1 MTYSITTFV
10 ALYLLGSD
18 SEMYWNH
25 AIKDCNLQRDF
36 AKYSLRTIVNTQMFK
51 TIGSDIITKD
61 ELLYLLHESFSKFNS
76 EYHGLR
82 NSDDGTLDLSDE
94 EINIMLDNIFKCAKV
109 DSNKDYITYSQFMDI
124 IFTNSVKIFKS
135 VKNKVNK
142 KFCCCCCF
150 QNFSNYNKNITDIKN
165 DDENILNRFVEEGR
179 KISNE
184 KPKRKPHYPASMNE
198 EYGFRSRNVSMNVK
212 FESQRS
218 RIQSENIK
226 YSIDQTPT
234 PTPTDLQN
242 QPLPTTNDCTDT
254 QNPTVTPTPI
264 PPELATIPVIIE
276 TRKRRNQSVNVDDLI
291 VRSPSS
297 SIYLPA
303 GAGGP
308 TGSFRSTRAI
318 TMQSP
323 MTQLSYRKS
332 YRKNDN
338 SFQKICTTPNSPE
351 NTARRK
357 QKANSRKVNFGVEN
371 IVLPPLPVSAM
382 TTLSSQSASS
392 LLSSQGE
399 SPSHTKESSSQDDL
413 LKNDEEIRKHSN
425 NSHTHHHHHH
435 HHHSNDDEN
444 QIS

>member
-1 MTYSITTFV
+1 
-10 ALYLLGSD
+10 
-18 SEMYWNH
+18 MYWNH

-82 NSDDGTLDLSDE
+82 DSSDGTLDFNDE
-94 EINIMLDNIFKCAKV
+94 EINIMLDNILKCAKV

-124 IFTNSVKIFKS
+124 IFTNNVKILNS
-135 VKNKVNK
+135 VKNKVHN
-142 KFCCCCCF
+142 KFCCCCCC
-150 QNFSNYNKNITDIKN
+150 QNFSTYNKNINEIKN
-165 DDENILNRFVEEGR
+165 DDENIMNRFVEEGR

-184 KPKRKPHYPASMNE
+184 KPKRKPHYPVSMNE

-226 YSIDQTPT
+226 YSMNEADPQT
-234 PTPTDLQN
+234 DSQN
-242 QPLPTTNDCTDT
+242 LPFPPINDDSIDT
-254 QNPTVTPTPI
+254 QNPTVSAGPI
-264 PPELATIPVIIE
+264 PPELATFPVIIE
-276 TRKRRNQSVNVDDLI
+276 TRKRRNQSVNIDDLK

-308 TGSFRSTRAI
+308 TGSFRNTRAI

-323 MTQLSYRKS
+323 SMQSNYRKS

-351 NTARRK
+351 NTARKK
-357 QKANSRKVNFGVEN
+357 QKAISRKVNLGVEN
-371 IVLPPLPVSAM
+371 IILPPLHIAPTAS
-382 TTLSSQSASS
+382 LSSPSATS
-392 LLSSQGE
+392 LLSSQE
-399 SPSHTKESSSQDDL
+399 QSPTRKNKESTSQDDL
-413 LKNDEEIRKHSN
+413 LKNDDETRKHSN

-435 HHHSNDDEN
+435 HHHHDDEDQTN
-444 QIS
+444 

>member
-1 MTYSITTFV
+1 
-10 ALYLLGSD
+10 
-18 SEMYWNH
+18 MYWNH

-82 NSDDGTLDLSDE
+82 DSSDGTLDFNDE
-94 EINIMLDNIFKCAKV
+94 EINIMLDNILKCAKV

-124 IFTNSVKIFKS
+124 IFTNNVKILNS
-135 VKNKVNK
+135 VKNKVHN
-142 KFCCCCCF
+142 KFCCCCCC
-150 QNFSNYNKNITDIKN
+150 QNFSTYNKNINEIKN
-165 DDENILNRFVEEGR
+165 DDENIMNRFVEEGR

-184 KPKRKPHYPASMNE
+184 KPKRKPHYPVSMNE

-226 YSIDQTPT
+226 YSMNEADPQT
-234 PTPTDLQN
+234 DSQN
-242 QPLPTTNDCTDT
+242 LPFPPINDDSIDT
-254 QNPTVTPTPI
+254 QNPTVSAGPI
-264 PPELATIPVIIE
+264 PPELATFPVIIE
-276 TRKRRNQSVNVDDLI
+276 TRKRRNQSVNIDDLK

-308 TGSFRSTRAI
+308 TGSFRNTRAI

-323 MTQLSYRKS
+323 SMQSNYRKS

-351 NTARRK
+351 NTARKK
-357 QKANSRKVNFGVEN
+357 QKAISRKVNLGVEN
-371 IVLPPLPVSAM
+371 IILPPLPIAPIAS
-382 TTLSSQSASS
+382 LSSPSATS
-392 LLSSQGE
+392 LLSSQE
-399 SPSHTKESSSQDDL
+399 QSPTRKNKESTSQDDL
-413 LKNDEEIRKHSN
+413 LKNDDETRKHSN

-435 HHHSNDDEN
+435 HHHHDDEDQTN
-444 QIS
+444 

>member
-1 MTYSITTFV
+1 
-10 ALYLLGSD
+10 
-18 SEMYWNH
+18 
-25 AIKDCNLQRDF
+25 
-36 AKYSLRTIVNTQMFK
+36 MFK

-82 NSDDGTLDLSDE
+82 DSSDGTLDFNDE
-94 EINIMLDNIFKCAKV
+94 EINIMLDNILKCAKV

-124 IFTNSVKIFKS
+124 IFTNNVKILNS
-135 VKNKVNK
+135 VKNKVHN
-142 KFCCCCCF
+142 KFCCCCCC
-150 QNFSNYNKNITDIKN
+150 QNFSTYNKNITDIKN
-165 DDENILNRFVEEGR
+165 DDENIMNRFVEEGR

-184 KPKRKPHYPASMNE
+184 KPKRKPHYPVSMNE

-226 YSIDQTPT
+226 YSLNEADPQTDSQNLPFPPINDDSIDK
-234 PTPTDLQN
+234 
-242 QPLPTTNDCTDT
+242 
-254 QNPTVTPTPI
+254 QNPTVSASPI
-264 PPELATIPVIIE
+264 PPELATFPVIIE
-276 TRKRRNQSVNVDDLI
+276 TRKRRNQSVNIDDLK

-308 TGSFRSTRAI
+308 TGSFRNTRAI

-323 MTQLSYRKS
+323 SIQSNYRKS

-351 NTARRK
+351 NTARKK
-357 QKANSRKVNFGVEN
+357 QKAISRKVNLGVEN
-371 IVLPPLPVSAM
+371 IILPPLPIAPIAS
-382 TTLSSQSASS
+382 LSSPSATS
-392 LLSSQGE
+392 LLSSQE
-399 SPSHTKESSSQDDL
+399 QSPTRKNKESTSQDDL
-413 LKNDEEIRKHSN
+413 LKNDDETRKHSN

-435 HHHSNDDEN
+435 HHHHDDEDQTN
-444 QIS
+444 

>member
-1 MTYSITTFV
+1 
-10 ALYLLGSD
+10 
-18 SEMYWNH
+18 MYWNH

-82 NSDDGTLDLSDE
+82 DSSDGTLDFNDE
-94 EINIMLDNIFKCAKV
+94 EINIMLDNILKCAKV

-124 IFTNSVKIFKS
+124 IFTNNVKILNS
-135 VKNKVNK
+135 VKNKVHN
-142 KFCCCCCF
+142 KFCCCCCCC
-150 QNFSNYNKNITDIKN
+150 QNFSTYNKNINEIKN
-165 DDENILNRFVEEGR
+165 DDENIMNRFVEEGR

-184 KPKRKPHYPASMNE
+184 KPKRKPHYPVSMNE

-226 YSIDQTPT
+226 YSMNEADPQT
-234 PTPTDLQN
+234 DSQN
-242 QPLPTTNDCTDT
+242 LPFPPINDDSIDT
-254 QNPTVTPTPI
+254 QNPTVSAGPI
-264 PPELATIPVIIE
+264 PPELATFPVIIE
-276 TRKRRNQSVNVDDLI
+276 TRKRRNQSVNIDDLK

-308 TGSFRSTRAI
+308 TGSFRNTRAI

-323 MTQLSYRKS
+323 SMQSNYRKS

-351 NTARRK
+351 NTARKK
-357 QKANSRKVNFGVEN
+357 QKAISRKVNLGVEN
-371 IVLPPLPVSAM
+371 IILPPLPIAPIAS
-382 TTLSSQSASS
+382 LSSPSATS
-392 LLSSQGE
+392 LLSSQE
-399 SPSHTKESSSQDDL
+399 QSPTRKNKESTSQDDL
-413 LKNDEEIRKHSN
+413 LKNDDETRKHSN

-435 HHHSNDDEN
+435 HHHHDDEDQTN
-444 QIS
+444 